1 VNLAGKKILVL
12 GGYGLVGMAVCREL
26 LKRRPREIQIH
37 SLREREATEARTEL
51 TGEAAAAGTALSTS
65 HGDLFGLAETVSRRE
80 AIAAQIG
87 TLDDAQL
94 QRFLLYRVLTAS
106 RAEVVID
113 CMNTSTGIA
122 YRDVFRAADR
132 LFAELE
138 PVPPASDAAAGSVG
152 QDAAEGLLEALYMP
166 RLIRHIQVLYRG
178 MIEAGTRSYVKV
190 GTSGTGGM
198 GLNIPYT
205 HSEER
210 PSRVLL
216 SKSAL
221 AGAQSMLLF
230 LMARTPGAPITK
242 EIKPAAAIAWKRIAY
257 GPIARRGE
265 PLKLVDAAPRPLG
278 ATFSTHDP
286 EAAALRD
293 EPLETVFIDTGENG
307 IFSLEEFALL
317 TTAEQMEFVTP
328 EEIAQYLCFE
338 IEGGNTG
345 HDIINALDNA
355 VLGPTYRAG
364 LLRHWALEYMCELEA
379 QHGHHSVAFEMLGP
393 PRNSKLLFEAHLLR
407 LAFRTMSAVRQATPE
422 QVRDALDR
430 LVRQDPE
437 AANRIAAVGIPL
449 LLDSGE
455 VIRGPKVIVP
465 AEAHRTP
472 VTGERLE
479 SWVHDGWVDLRL
491 PNCARWV
498 ERFRTIHAEVGAIST
513 TDTSSRFLRNERF
526 WHEERGIQPGKI
538 VGWILGIEEQ
548 GARIKR

>member
-1 VNLAGKKILVL
+1 MNIGGKNVLVL
-12 GGYGLVGMAVCREL
+12 GGYGLVGIAVCREV
-26 LKRRPREIQIH
+26 LKRRPRRIQIH
-37 SLREREATEARTEL
+37 SLRLSEAESARAELDCEANGTEL
-51 TGEAAAAGTALSTS
+51 AVSD
-65 HGDLFGLAETVSRRE
+65 GDLFGLAEPTDRRG

-87 TLDDAQL
+87 ALRDEELD
-94 QRFLLYRVLTAS
+94 RFLLYRVLRDAG
-106 RAEVVID
+106 AEVVID
-113 CMNTSTGIA
+113 TMNTSTGIA
-122 YRDVFRAADR
+122 YRDIYRAADR
-132 LFAELE
+132 VFAALE
-138 PVPPASDAAAGSVG
+138 
-152 QDAAEGLLEALYMP
+152 AEDGCGCVDGESAEALLEALYMP

-178 MIEAGTRSYVKV
+178 MQDAGTRVYVKV

-257 GPIARRGE
+257 GPISRKGE
-265 PLKLVDAAPRPLG
+265 LLHLVDAAPRPLG
-278 ATFSTHDP
+278 AAFSTVDP
-286 EAAALRD
+286 AAATVRD

-345 HDIINALDNA
+345 HDVINALDNA

-364 LLRHWALEYMCELEA
+364 LLRHWALEHMVELE
-379 QHGHHSVAFEMLGP
+379 QKHDTHSAAFEMLGP
-393 PRNSKLLFEAHLLR
+393 ARNSKLLFEAHLLR
-407 LAFRTMSAVRQATPE
+407 LAFGTMEAIREATPE

-430 LVRQDPE
+430 VVRDDPE
-437 AANRIAAVGIPL
+437 VANRVVAVGIPI

-455 VIRGPKVIVP
+455 VIRGPKVLVP
-465 AEAHRTP
+465 ADAEAVP
-472 VTGERLE
+472 VTPERLE
-479 SWVHDGWVDLRL
+479 GWVHDGWVDLRL
-491 PNCARWV
+491 ESCARWV
-498 ERFRTIHAEVGAIST
+498 ERFRRIHQEIAAIPEG
-513 TDTSSRFLRNERF
+513 DTSSRFLRNRRF
-526 WHEERGIQPGKI
+526 WHEERAIQPGKV
-538 VGWILGIEEQ
+538 VGWVLGIEEM